1 MVRMILIGAALVVM
15 AGDGN
20 GIDDI
25 ITIAWTGTINSD
37 PPMVSISVRKSR
49 YSHELLTKN
58 GEFVINLVTKDL
70 CYAMDYCG
78 VKSGRDVDK
87 FAEMKMTKAEAALKM
102 NYSRAALSQYL
113 NGKYA
118 SDPTEL
124 EKKVREF
131 LAATGGVAE
140 GQEPENSVPT
150 GAGTLK
156 KKVEF
161 FESRDFVQ
169 TIGVCQACQEYMG
182 LGIIVG
188 KSGQGKTHALKKYAE
203 LPRVAYIECDDTMA
217 CRDLVEAIENGI
229 GLPKGYGGTIWSRVN
244 RIREFFNTNEGFLL
258 IIDEADKLINKYTQ
272 KKMEIL
278 RGIFDQS
285 NVGIVIAG
293 EPRLETELKGNLA
306 RFANRMDFYYKLK
319 GLSKNEVVDY
329 LEGYEVDEAA
339 MGEMISR
346 ATNTQS
352 GCFRL
357 LDRTLNNVLRILKQK
372 GETRITMKIVSEASN
387 MMML

>member
-1 MVRMILIGAALVVM
+1 MEALNTYKTEKTLAEQM
-15 AGDGN
+15 N
-20 GIDDI
+20 E
-25 ITIAWTGTINSD
+25 
-37 PPMVSISVRKSR
+37 R
-49 YSHELLTKN
+49 L
-58 GEFVINLVTKDL
+58 
-70 CYAMDYCG
+70 
-78 VKSGRDVDK
+78 
-87 FAEMKMTKAEAALKM
+87 AEMKMTKAEAALKM

-217 CRDLVEAIENGI
+217 CRD
-229 GLPKGYGGTIWSRVN
+229 
-244 RIREFFNTNEGFLL
+244 FNTNEGFLL

>member
-1 MVRMILIGAALVVM
+1 MEALNTYK
-15 AGDGN
+15 AGKTLAEQMN
-20 GIDDI
+20 RRL
-25 ITIAWTGTINSD
+25 A
-37 PPMVSISVRKSR
+37 
-49 YSHELLTKN
+49 EL
-58 GEFVINLVTKDL
+58 
-70 CYAMDYCG
+70 
-78 VKSGRDVDK
+78 
-87 FAEMKMTKAEAALKM
+87 KMSKAEASLKM

-131 LAATGGVAE
+131 LEASGGME
-140 GQEPENSVPT
+140 GGQTPE
-150 GAGTLK
+150 GGKADILK
-156 KKVEF
+156 KKAEF

-169 TIGVCQACQEYMG
+169 AIGVCQACQEYMG

-217 CRDLVEAIENGI
+217 CRDLVEAIEDGI
-229 GLPKGYGGTIWSRVN
+229 GLPRGYGGTVWKRVS

-258 IIDEADKLINKYTQ
+258 IIDEADKLISKYTQ

-285 NVGIVIAG
+285 DVGIVIAG
-293 EPRLETELKGNLA
+293 EPRLEAELKGNLA
-306 RFANRMDFYYKLK
+306 RFANRVDFYYKLK
-319 GLSKNEVVDY
+319 GLSKDEVADY
-329 LEGYEVDEAA
+329 LEGYEVEDAA
-339 MGEMISR
+339 MGEMVSR
-346 ATNTQS
+346 ATNTQG

-372 GETRITMKIVSEASN
+372 GETRITMKIVGEASG

>member
-1 MVRMILIGAALVVM
+1 MVGIFDCGGVLGKYEIRLKERKVVNMEALNTYKTEKTLAEQM
-15 AGDGN
+15 N
-20 GIDDI
+20 E
-25 ITIAWTGTINSD
+25 
-37 PPMVSISVRKSR
+37 R
-49 YSHELLTKN
+49 L
-58 GEFVINLVTKDL
+58 
-70 CYAMDYCG
+70 
-78 VKSGRDVDK
+78 
-87 FAEMKMTKAEAALKM
+87 AEMKMTKAEAALKM

-229 GLPKGYGGTIWSRVN
+229 GLPMTEEGELFYEDEEGDASYGWSLLDFMQGEYDDFTQMEIQQ
-244 RIREFFNTNEGFLL
+244 RIRSKMSKRDY
-258 IIDEADKLINKYTQ
+258 IDAGSIQTTVN
-272 KKMEIL
+272 
-278 RGIFDQS
+278 FDGHIYHIRIAFRRTDS
-285 NVGIVIAG
+285 NSEYNIDIESNGVEVIV
-293 EPRLETELKGNLA
+293 E
-306 RFANRMDFYYKLK
+306 
-319 GLSKNEVVDY
+319 
-329 LEGYEVDEAA
+329 
-339 MGEMISR
+339 
-346 ATNTQS
+346 
-352 GCFRL
+352 
-357 LDRTLNNVLRILKQK
+357 
-372 GETRITMKIVSEASN
+372 
-387 MMML
+387 

>member
-1 MVRMILIGAALVVM
+1 MEALNTYKAEKTLAEQM
-15 AGDGN
+15 NERLA
-20 GIDDI
+20 
-25 ITIAWTGTINSD
+25 
-37 PPMVSISVRKSR
+37 
-49 YSHELLTKN
+49 EL
-58 GEFVINLVTKDL
+58 
-70 CYAMDYCG
+70 
-78 VKSGRDVDK
+78 
-87 FAEMKMTKAEAALKM
+87 KMTKAEAAMKM

-118 SDPTEL
+118 SDLTKL

-131 LAATGGVAE
+131 LEASGGMADSPVQE
-140 GQEPENSVPT
+140 GT
-150 GAGTLK
+150 KAGTGTLK

-285 NVGIVIAG
+285 DVGIVIAG

-319 GLSKNEVVDY
+319 GLSKNEVADY

-346 ATNTQS
+346 ATNAQS

-357 LDRTLNNVLRILKQK
+357 LDRTLNNVLRILKAK